1 MDKEEFIY
9 WLARKDNDCRTNNNS
24 NNKNFLLNSNFKLIE
39 NMFQTV
45 LDGLKENK
53 LQPVD
58 YNLFLTQFA
67 YYVYCNSTK

>member
-9 WLARKDNDCRTNNNS
+9 WLTRKDNDFRTNNSNS
-24 NNKNFLLNSNFKLIE
+24 NSKNYPNSNFKLIE
-39 NMFQTV
+39 NMLQTV
-45 LDGLKENK
+45 LDCLKENN
-53 LQPVD
+53 LQTID